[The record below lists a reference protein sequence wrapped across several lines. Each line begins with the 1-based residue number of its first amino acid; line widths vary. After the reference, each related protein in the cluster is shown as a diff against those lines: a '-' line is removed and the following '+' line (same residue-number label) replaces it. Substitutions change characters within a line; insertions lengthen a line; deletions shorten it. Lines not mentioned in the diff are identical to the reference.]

1 MTAGP
6 ATTRAHQVASDYTL
20 AERLSTRIPNSTPWE
35 RLASPWPNYAPHLPP
50 CSALHQRSLGE
61 AVVDHRTS
69 WVRKLSTPSGSV
81 FAKTYE
87 YKSWGSRLRDFGR
100 RTAPWSRP
108 RVVREFDALAWLQDH
123 GFAGPTPLVALV
135 WRRLGF
141 VVRAT
146 LVTTAWPGTQ
156 ADLVLAASAAPERN
170 AVAESIGTLVGTLH
184 ALGFRDR
191 NLDLRNLLV

>member
-1 MTAGP
+1 M
-6 ATTRAHQVASDYTL
+6 
-20 AERLSTRIPNSTPWE
+20 
-35 RLASPWPNYAPHLPP
+35 
-50 CSALHQRSLGE
+50 
-61 AVVDHRTS
+61 
-69 WVRKLSTPSGSV
+69 
-81 FAKTYE
+81 
-87 YKSWGSRLRDFGR
+87 
-100 RTAPWSRP
+100 
-108 RVVREFDALAWLQDH
+108 VREFDALAWLQDH

-191 NLDLRNLLV
+191 NLDLRNLLVHGTPNGWVTAKIDSPRWQLRPAGRRDDALVRADWARLSPQLAAYGVEAIARAAALRVPAD